1 MIGLAIDL
9 GICAV
14 ALALLFAVAGFTGLL
29 KLFLMRI
36 TILNGIF
43 FSVLITVILLFG
55 RMEETPYTV
64 TLNPFV
70 CILIGIGV
78 YLICHL
84 AQKTQVGF
92 WIFAV
97 IMSPIWAAIL
107 ATISYFLSE
116 RNQIV
121 FWVLLIVLTVINIYL
136 HIRSRKYRF
145 ELAG

>member
-1 MIGLAIDL
+1 
-9 GICAV
+9 
-14 ALALLFAVAGFTGLL
+14 
-29 KLFLMRI
+29 
-36 TILNGIF
+36 
-43 FSVLITVILLFG
+43 
-55 RMEETPYTV
+55 MEETPYTV

-121 FWVLLIVLTVINIYL
+121 FWMLLIVLTGINIYL
-136 HIRSRKYRF
+136 HRQSIF
-145 ELAG
+145 HL